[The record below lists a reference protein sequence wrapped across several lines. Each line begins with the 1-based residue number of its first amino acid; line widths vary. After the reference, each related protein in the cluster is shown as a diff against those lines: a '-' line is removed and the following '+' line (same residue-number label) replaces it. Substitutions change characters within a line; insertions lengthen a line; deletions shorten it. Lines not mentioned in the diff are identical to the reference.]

1 MGGLLAIVLIFF
13 FLWNWRPT
21 LIIGVA
27 IPLSII
33 TTFIALYFAGYTLN
47 LLTLGGLALG
57 IGMLVDNAIVV
68 IENMFRHVQEG
79 KDAKTAAKIGRLRSR
94 HGHHRLDPDDDRRLP
109 AHGLRPG
116 ITGKL
121 TRGLALSIAFSLV
134 ASLFVALTI
143 VPMMASVLF
152 KRKERR
158 RSPGAEKDDRP
169 RFRRGPEDLPPG
181 PGMGSRPP

>member
-1 MGGLLAIVLIFF
+1 MVSSVTNGHDRQRLAGRPPGHRPDLP
-13 FLWNWRPT
+13 LPPNWRPT
-21 LIIGVA
+21 LIIGLA

-79 KDAKTAAKIGRLRSR
+79 ADAKKAAMIGRLRGR
-94 HGHHRLDPDDDRRLP
+94 HGHHGLDADDDRRLP

-116 ITGKL
+116 HHGQ
-121 TRGLALSIAFSLV
+121 
-134 ASLFVALTI
+134 
-143 VPMMASVLF
+143 
-152 KRKERR
+152 
-158 RSPGAEKDDRP
+158 D
-169 RFRRGPEDLPPG
+169 
-181 PGMGSRPP
+181 